1 MRAQEFLPQQQTA
14 PVTISI
20 PISITIPQG
29 GGMPVIGSIAAP
41 AGTQLPPEPVMVP
54 PLQQQI
60 ELAKQQGGKTSPII
74 NQILASD
81 EPADPEETTE
91 DAAPDTQVRRNFW
104 NLKEDFDAVIEI
116 FDRSAV

>member
-60 ELAKQQGGKTSPII
+60 ELAKQQGGKSSPII
-74 NQILASD
+74 NQILATDPVADQKETPESA
-81 EPADPEETTE
+81 EPE
-91 DAAPDTQVRRNFW
+91 TQVRRNFW
-104 NLKEDFDAVIEI
+104 NLNEDYQILEDI
-116 FDRSAV
+116 FDRTSE